1 MDVWSRR
8 DKILEV
14 VVNSGVDVVQFSE
27 LRRVEDLEG
36 EYIDDLQVDLYW
48 LGQREFI
55 EIFDSFPGD
64 ISTVRAKRRGI
75 DLVEH
80 GISVKEISRPQTRSS
95 FVNSQVNFNLGSA
108 INIQGDGNNVN
119 QNNES
124 ELLREIMLA
133 LYANGETGRAE
144 ELQSV
149 SEKEGKRGALKT
161 VRAWMA
167 ENVLAPAASA
177 AIGPLVTQAL
187 FGS

>member
-55 EIFDSFPGD
+55 EIFDSLPGD

-124 ELLREIMLA
+124 ELLREIILA
-133 LYANGETGRAE
+133 L
-144 ELQSV
+144 
-149 SEKEGKRGALKT
+149 
-161 VRAWMA
+161 
-167 ENVLAPAASA
+167 
-177 AIGPLVTQAL
+177 
-187 FGS
+187 